1 MPTLRPEVKAK
12 WTEALRSGTYT
23 QGVGQLRDKANN
35 YCCLGVLCEV
45 AVQEGVIPPARI
57 FEGWTD
63 YGFGNGPANDTRT
76 GVLPPSVQEWA
87 FEDYKPVTEDR
98 VSNFEDPIL
107 GDHHASNWN
116 DDYDATFVK
125 IADLVEAYL

>member
-23 QGVGQLRDKANN
+23 QGVGQLRDQANN

-45 AVQEGVIPPARI
+45 AVQEGVIPPAKVMD
-57 FEGWTD
+57 GWTD
-63 YGFGNGPANDTRT
+63 YGFGDPTATDQRT
-76 GVLPPSVQEWA
+76 GVLPLSVQKWA
-87 FEDYKPVTEDR
+87 FEDFTPPPLANANY
-98 VSNFEDPIL
+98 EDPIL

-116 DDYDATFVK
+116 DDYDASFDM
-125 IADLVEAYL
+125 IADLVEAHL